1 MHTEA
6 DFESLRRR
14 IESLERRN
22 RMAFAGTAV
31 LLAVGLIASLSNP
44 AEGQS
49 QRGNSPPTSRDVRA
63 DRFILEDEKGKT
75 RAELSMS
82 RMKVPRLRFY
92 DESGRETAALEG
104 ETLNLNDW
112 DAKTEGTVYSGG
124 IVMSRRGVPGV
135 SIGQSPTAPGILLM
149 NGKGDSIVLEAS
161 AEGTLIALKDSAGYK
176 TSIGTEVLAPGK
188 PGETR
193 KTSAASIILS
203 TKDRQI
209 LWRAP

>member
-6 DFESLRRR
+6 DFEFMRRR

-22 RMAFAGTAV
+22 RTVFVATAV
-31 LLAVGLIASLSNP
+31 FFGAGLIASFSNS

-49 QRGNSPPTSRDVRA
+49 QRGSLPSTSRDVRA

-82 RMKVPRLRFY
+82 RMKVPRLRFF

-104 ETLNLNDW
+104 ETLNLNDYE
-112 DAKTEGTVYSGG
+112 AKTEGTVYSGG
-124 IVMSRRGVPGV
+124 IVLSRKGVPGV

-161 AEGTLIALKDSAGYK
+161 AEGTLIALKDSSGFK
-176 TSIGTEVLAPGK
+176 TSIGTEALAPGK